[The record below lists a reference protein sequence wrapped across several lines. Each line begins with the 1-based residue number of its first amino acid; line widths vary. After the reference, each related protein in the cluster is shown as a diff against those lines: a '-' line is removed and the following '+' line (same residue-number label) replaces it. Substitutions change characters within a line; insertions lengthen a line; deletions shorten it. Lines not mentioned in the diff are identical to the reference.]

1 MKKTLLLL
9 SILLFG
15 SILTGCGKEKVASDT
30 LPVVQETDKLQI
42 KTIKEGK
49 GAVTKQGDNLVVHYT
64 GAFTNGTKF
73 DSSRDRNKPFN
84 FTLGGGQ
91 VIAGWDQG
99 IEGMKVG
106 EVRRLIIPP
115 RLGYGP
121 NDFGPIPGNSTLV
134 FEVELLEIR
143 INPVPQTQA
152 KQ

>member
-1 MKKTLLLL
+1 MKRSLLLL

-15 SILTGCGKEKVASDT
+15 SILSGCGKEKAASDN

-42 KTIKEGK
+42 KTIKKGK
-49 GAVTKQGDNLVVHYT
+49 GEIATKGSFVVVHYT
-64 GAFTNGTKF
+64 GAFTDGTKF
-73 DSSRDRNKPFN
+73 DSSLDRGKPFN

-99 IEGMKVG
+99 VEGMQVG

-134 FEVELLEIR
+134 FEVELLEIKK
-143 INPVPQTQA
+143 NPVPQTQA
-152 KQ
+152 GK

>member
-1 MKKTLLLL
+1 MKKTFLLL
-9 SILLFG
+9 SILLLG
-15 SILTGCGKEKVASDT
+15 AVLTGCGKEKAVNNT

-49 GAVTKQGDNLVVHYT
+49 GEVAKKGSYVIVHYT
-64 GAFTNGTKF
+64 GAFTDGTKF
-73 DSSRDRNKPFN
+73 DSSLDRGQPFN

-99 IEGMKVG
+99 VEGMKVG
-106 EVRRLIIPP
+106 EIRRLIIPP

>member
-1 MKKTLLLL
+1 MKKTLLLF
-9 SILLFG
+9 SILLLG
-15 SILTGCGKEKVASDT
+15 SVLTGCGKEKVASDT

-49 GAVTKQGDNLVVHYT
+49 GVIAEKGSYVIVHYT
-64 GAFTNGTKF
+64 GAFTDGTKF
-73 DSSRDRNKPFN
+73 DSSLDRGKPFN

-99 IEGMKVG
+99 VEGMKVG

-134 FEVELLEIR
+134 FEIELLEIKT
-143 INPVPQTQA
+143 NPVPQTQA